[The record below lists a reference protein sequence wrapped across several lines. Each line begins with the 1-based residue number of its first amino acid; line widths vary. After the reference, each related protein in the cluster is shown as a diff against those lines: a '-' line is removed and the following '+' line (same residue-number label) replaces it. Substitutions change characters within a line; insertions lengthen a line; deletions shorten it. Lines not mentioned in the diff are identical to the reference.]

1 MKARKL
7 LLVCTFLCIIFL
19 PIFLNISSPLFH
31 KQFDVT
37 LNGYFDSYEKPAL
50 DVATYVNGEFQKK
63 FESWLNSSIIP
74 KNRFIKLYNQLQYSL
89 FNQPSNRILGK
100 NHDVFEESYIVS
112 ELCMNGVNYALPEKD
127 AEMQAYVDK
136 LESISRK
143 LSAFGKSLVVYTTP
157 SKAHYHRE
165 NIPDKYLLQ
174 AVSGKRG
181 IDAFREKVARTDVPF
196 LDTNL
201 VAEKIAYPVFYKTG
215 IHWSRPVE
223 QATSVELIDLMNN
236 VRGANFRELLLGEIK
251 EQSSPFWKDTDVFDL
266 LNLYLPA
273 EECTYYEYETNRTY
287 PSEFDKLR
295 VLLQGGSFS
304 SGLQHDYFE
313 AYAGD
318 EVHAI
323 FYDESIEYDGGY
335 IRPLDGWDELDLQPL
350 LDQTDIVLIEL
361 NEAVVSAY
369 SSGFVEY
376 LDNFL
381 DSYSP
386 SASSVRYPDQ
396 RLIPAQNT
404 GLAYS
409 DGFYEYENG
418 IVWAT
423 DNAAVTLSNPDIYSK
438 GLEIDFVLNEN
449 YLVDRD
455 ECIVYL
461 YINQKLI
468 RTQVYNEPGVY
479 SIRVT
484 PEELPDD
491 TLCVD
496 SIDIELVTATG
507 SFCPL
512 EMGLSEDNR
521 EMALAV
527 SYIGEVQ

>member
-1 MKARKL
+1 
-7 LLVCTFLCIIFL
+7 
-19 PIFLNISSPLFH
+19 
-31 KQFDVT
+31 
-37 LNGYFDSYEKPAL
+37 
-50 DVATYVNGEFQKK
+50 
-63 FESWLNSSIIP
+63 
-74 KNRFIKLYNQLQYSL
+74 
-89 FNQPSNRILGK
+89 
-100 NHDVFEESYIVS
+100 
-112 ELCMNGVNYALPEKD
+112 MNGVNYALPEKD

-181 IDAFREKVARTDVPF
+181 IDAFREKIARTGIPF
-196 LDTNL
+196 LDTNF
-201 VAEKIAYPVFYKTG
+201 VAEKIACPVFYKTG

-223 QATSVELIDLMNN
+223 QASSVELINLMNN

-251 EQSSPFWKDTDVFDL
+251 EQSSPFWKDMDVFDL

-273 EECTYYEYETNRTY
+273 EECTYYEYGTNRTY

-304 SGLQHDYFE
+304 SGLQHDYFG

-335 IRPLDGWDELDLQPL
+335 IKPLNGWDELDLQPL

-386 SASSVRYPDQ
+386 SESSVRYADQ
-396 RLIPAQNT
+396 RLIPAQKT

-423 DNAAVTLSNPDIYSK
+423 AEWPSIIGHAYSVILIIIGWVLFRADGLRNGLTYLRNMFRFEAGMWDQVVILMTNQHWFCLVAGIIFTLP
-438 GLEIDFVLNEN
+438 V
-449 YLVDRD
+449 VP
-455 ECIVYL
+455 
-461 YINQKLI
+461 KL
-468 RTQVYNEPGVY
+468 
-479 SIRVT
+479 
-484 PEELPDD
+484 EELFKN
-491 TLCVD
+491 THLHAMVD
-496 SIDIELVTATG
+496 VVA
-507 SFCPL
+507 
-512 EMGLSEDNR
+512 
-521 EMALAV
+521 
-527 SYIGEVQ
+527 EVGIVVMFIIAIAYLLGKGFSPFLYFRF